1 MKVKENFEIAIITL
15 TNFLENERLKLN
27 KVYYLHSY
35 RKTTVCSINSRLN
48 GSWIIF
54 KIIGIIFIKYINNL
68 I

>member
-35 RKTTVCSINSRLN
+35 RKTAVGNINNRMN
-48 GSWIIF
+48 GSWIII
-54 KIIGIIFIKYINNL
+54 KIFWFIFIKYINNL

>member
-35 RKTTVCSINSRLN
+35 RKTAVGNINNRMN
-48 GSWIIF
+48 GS
-54 KIIGIIFIKYINNL
+54 
-68 I
+68 